1 MDDNP
6 VIGQLILQLVLILLN
21 AFFASAEIAVIS
33 LNEGKLRRQVAEGDK
48 LAQKMLKMVAEPT
61 GFLSTIQIGITLAGF
76 LGSAFAADNFSDLIV
91 RWLVNTVGITGVS
104 EASLNTI
111 AVILITLILS
121 FLMLVLGELVPKRI
135 AMRKPE
141 KVARLS
147 CRIITILSK
156 IMKPIIWL
164 LSICTNGILRLFR
177 INPHETDEAVSEAE
191 IRMMVDMGNESGVI
205 ETNEKELINNIFEFN
220 DITAE
225 DVMIHRTDVVV
236 LWTDSTHDEII
247 NTIRE
252 SGLSRFPV
260 CGEDVDDIVGIL
272 RAREYLL
279 EMTGPSSK
287 PIIEALTP
295 AYFVPDSV
303 KADVL
308 FRDMQA
314 NKVHMAIVVDE
325 YGGTCGLITMEDL
338 IEEIVGNIYDES
350 DPQDEQAITKLGD
363 NVWKIAGSAE
373 LGEIVEALGLKWKP
387 NEEDEYETLGGLVFS
402 CLNQIPPDGSKP
414 EVDVLGLHIKVDKLE
429 DHRVEWAMVSKTET
443 DEQAAAVSKSGVHGS
458 NN

>member
-177 INPHETDEAVSEAE
+177 IQSSRDGRGGFRS
-191 IRMMVDMGNESGVI
+191 GN
-205 ETNEKELINNIFEFN
+205 T
-220 DITAE
+220 
-225 DVMIHRTDVVV
+225 
-236 LWTDSTHDEII
+236 
-247 NTIRE
+247 
-252 SGLSRFPV
+252 
-260 CGEDVDDIVGIL
+260 
-272 RAREYLL
+272 
-279 EMTGPSSK
+279 
-287 PIIEALTP
+287 
-295 AYFVPDSV
+295 
-303 KADVL
+303 
-308 FRDMQA
+308 
-314 NKVHMAIVVDE
+314 
-325 YGGTCGLITMEDL
+325 
-338 IEEIVGNIYDES
+338 YD
-350 DPQDEQAITKLGD
+350 G
-363 NVWKIAGSAE
+363 
-373 LGEIVEALGLKWKP
+373 
-387 NEEDEYETLGGLVFS
+387 
-402 CLNQIPPDGSKP
+402 
-414 EVDVLGLHIKVDKLE
+414 
-429 DHRVEWAMVSKTET
+429 
-443 DEQAAAVSKSGVHGS
+443 
-458 NN
+458 

>member
-225 DVMIHRTDVVV
+225 DVMIHRTDMVV

-279 EMTGPSSK
+279 
-287 PIIEALTP
+287 
-295 AYFVPDSV
+295 
-303 KADVL
+303 
-308 FRDMQA
+308 
-314 NKVHMAIVVDE
+314 
-325 YGGTCGLITMEDL
+325 
-338 IEEIVGNIYDES
+338 
-350 DPQDEQAITKLGD
+350 
-363 NVWKIAGSAE
+363 
-373 LGEIVEALGLKWKP
+373 
-387 NEEDEYETLGGLVFS
+387 
-402 CLNQIPPDGSKP
+402 
-414 EVDVLGLHIKVDKLE
+414 
-429 DHRVEWAMVSKTET
+429 
-443 DEQAAAVSKSGVHGS
+443 AVSYTHLTLPT
-458 NN
+458 N